1 MLPDNATWLYN
12 HIKNKNAVFAR
23 ETLRGK
29 VHLIALNRSAR
40 RTLESKRIQTLA
52 KKMGATI
59 EDNAIS

>member
-1 MLPDNATWLYN
+1 MHTDNASWIYN

-23 ETLRGK
+23 ETIGGK

>member
-1 MLPDNATWLYN
+1 MHTDNATWLYN

-23 ETLRGK
+23 ETIGGK

-40 RTLESKRIQTLA
+40 RTLESNRIQSLA

-59 EDNAIS
+59 EYNTIS

>member
-1 MLPDNATWLYN
+1 MLTDNATWLYN

-23 ETLRGK
+23 ETIGGK

-40 RTLESKRIQTLA
+40 RTLESNAIKDLA
-52 KKMGATI
+52 KIKGATI